1 MRKSEKVKMATVD
14 TLRTREDSIIDK
26 QIVDISAKIRYAS
39 STSSSNMR
47 LDELES
53 IYRNLGKALNIIS
66 DIEVNI
72 YNLDTLRLFSL
83 EERIK

>member
-1 MRKSEKVKMATVD
+1 MRKSEKLKKATVD

-26 QIVDISAKIRYAS
+26 QIVDISAKLRYAS

-53 IYRNLGKALNIIS
+53 IYRNLGKALNIIN

-72 YNLDTLRLFSL
+72 F